1 MLLSEVIGQE
11 KLKQQLIDMV
21 QHQRLSHAMLF
32 VGPEGAGALP
42 LAIAFAQ
49 YIVSLPKEGDNA
61 VDMFTTDMFATTDA
75 SPTSKES
82 NAIIGPDEIANLP
95 AYQRAKQLMHPD
107 LHFSFPSITE
117 KSGSKNLSSNF
128 IEAWREFVNGYPYG
142 NVFDWLQF
150 IKAENKQG
158 NISADE
164 CNEIIRK
171 LNFKSFESN
180 YKVLVMW
187 MPEYLGKEGNKLLK
201 LIEEPPAN
209 TIFILV
215 AGSEENILPTILSR
229 CQMVRVPRLT
239 NEVIEQALINRGKLD
254 PDKAKQ
260 VALMADGNY
269 REALHLIQHADADF
283 LNQIRDWLN
292 AILKNGPI
300 AQTKWVDEMSKL
312 GREPQKQFLKYFNHL
327 LEQSIRLKILGEN
340 LPLDHDLKDFAL
352 RINKIA
358 GITQMEAMIDEL
370 DRAVYYI
377 ERNANPKMLFMAMGI
392 KFYHIIQ
399 NKTVILTEG

>member
-1 MLLSEVIGQE
+1 MLLREVIGQE
-11 KLKQQLIDMV
+11 KLQQQLVEMV
-21 QHQRLSHAMLF
+21 RHQRLSHAMLMI
-32 VGPEGAGALP
+32 GPEGSGALP

-49 YIVSLPKEGDNA
+49 YIVSIPRETEA
-61 VDMFTTDMFATTDA
+61 VEDLFGAPA
-75 SPTSKES
+75 EKNTSK
-82 NAIIGPDEIANLP
+82 AIPGPDEIEQLAS
-95 AYQRAKQLMHPD
+95 YQRASSLMHPD

-117 KSGSKNLSSNF
+117 KPGQKNLSSNH
-128 IEAWREFVNGYPYG
+128 IESWREFINGYPYG

-150 IKAENKQG
+150 IKADNKQG

-164 CNEIIRK
+164 CNEIIKK
-171 LNFKSFESN
+171 LSFKSFESN

-229 CQMVRVPRLT
+229 CQLIRVPRLSS
-239 NEVIEQALINRGKLD
+239 VSIEKALIERAKIA
-254 PDKAKQ
+254 PEKAAQ
-260 VALMADGNY
+260 VSLMADGNY
-269 REALHLIQHADADF
+269 REALHLLQHSDADF
-283 LNQIRDWLN
+283 LAQIREWLN
-292 AILKNGPI
+292 AILKNGPV
-300 AQTKWVDEMSKL
+300 AQAKWVEETSKM

-327 LEQSIRLKILGEN
+327 LEQSIRLKVLGKD
-340 LPLDHDLKDFAL
+340 LHLDPDLKDFAL

-358 GITQMEAMIDEL
+358 GVGQLEAMIQEL
-370 DRAVYYI
+370 DKAVYYI
-377 ERNANPKMLFMAMGI
+377 ERNANPKMLFMALGI

-399 NKTVILTEG
+399 NKTLILTEG

>member
-1 MLLSEVIGQE
+1 MLLSDVIGHE
-11 KLKQQLIDMV
+11 KLKQQLVDMV

-49 YIVSLPKEGDNA
+49 YIVSISETLLAPAQIE
-61 VDMFTTDMFATTDA
+61 T
-75 SPTSKES
+75 
-82 NAIIGPDEIANLP
+82 LP
-95 AYQRAKQLMHPD
+95 AYHRASKLMHPD
-107 LHFSFPSITE
+107 LHFSFPSILE
-117 KSGSKNLSSNF
+117 KPGQKNLSANF
-128 IEAWREFVNGYPYG
+128 IEEWREFINGYPYG

-164 CNEIIRK
+164 CSEIIKK
-171 LNFKSFESN
+171 LSLKSFEST

-201 LIEEPPAN
+201 LIEEPPDN

-215 AGSEENILPTILSR
+215 AGSEENILPTIQSR
-229 CQMVRVPRLT
+229 CQLIRVPRLSKMD
-239 NEVIEQALINRGKLD
+239 IENALIEKGKIEAG
-254 PDKAKQ
+254 KAAQ

-269 REALHLIQHADADF
+269 REALHLLQHSDADF
-283 LNQIRDWLN
+283 LSQIREWLN
-292 AILKNGPI
+292 AILKNGPVT
-300 AQTKWVDEMSKL
+300 QMKWVDEMSKM
-312 GREPQKQFLKYFNHL
+312 GRESQKQFLKYFNHL
-327 LEQSIRLKILGEN
+327 LEQSIRLKILGSN
-340 LPLDHDLKDFAL
+340 LPLDPDLKDFAL

-358 GITQMEAMIDEL
+358 GVGQMEAMVEEL
-370 DRAVYYI
+370 DKAVYYI
-377 ERNANPKMLFMAMGI
+377 ERNANAKMLFMAMGI

-399 NKTVILTEG
+399 NKSLILS

>member
-1 MLLSEVIGQE
+1 
-11 KLKQQLIDMV
+11 
-21 QHQRLSHAMLF
+21 
-32 VGPEGAGALP
+32 
-42 LAIAFAQ
+42 
-49 YIVSLPKEGDNA
+49 
-61 VDMFTTDMFATTDA
+61 MFA
-75 SPTSKES
+75 SPETNTVS
-82 NAIIGPDEIANLP
+82 ATIPGPDEIEHLAS
-95 AYQRAKQLMHPD
+95 YQRAKSLMHPD
-107 LHFSFPSITE
+107 LHFSFPSITPE
-117 KSGSKNLSSNF
+117 KSGKKNIAANF
-128 IEAWREFVNGYPYG
+128 IEEWREFINGYPYG

-164 CNEIIRK
+164 CSEIIKK
-171 LNFKSFESN
+171 LSFKSFESN

-215 AGSEENILPTILSR
+215 AASEEQILPTILSR
-229 CQMVRVPRLT
+229 CQLIRVPRLSAT
-239 NEVIEQALINRGKLD
+239 SIEKALVERAQIA
-254 PDKAKQ
+254 PEKAAQ

-269 REALHLIQHADADF
+269 REALHLLQHSDADF
-283 LNQIRDWLN
+283 LAQIREWMN

-300 AQTKWVDEMSKL
+300 AQAKWVDETSKM

-327 LEQSIRLKILGEN
+327 LEQSIRLKVLGKD
-340 LPLDHDLKDFAL
+340 LQLDPDLKDFAL

-358 GITQMEAMIDEL
+358 GIGQLEAMIQEL
-370 DRAVYYI
+370 DKAVYYI
-377 ERNANPKMLFMAMGI
+377 ERNANPKMLFMALGI

-399 NKTVILTEG
+399 NKTLILTEA

>member
-1 MLLSEVIGQE
+1 MLLREVIGQE
-11 KLKQQLIDMV
+11 KLQQQLVEMV
-21 QHQRLSHAMLF
+21 QHQRLSHAMLMI
-32 VGPEGAGALP
+32 GPEGSGALP

-49 YIVSLPKEGDNA
+49 YIVSIPRETEA
-61 VDMFTTDMFATTDA
+61 VEDLFGAPSEIEQLA
-75 SPTSKES
+75 S
-82 NAIIGPDEIANLP
+82 
-95 AYQRAKQLMHPD
+95 YQRASTLMHPD

-117 KSGSKNLSSNF
+117 KPGQKNLSSNH
-128 IEAWREFVNGYPYG
+128 IEAWREFINGYPYG

-150 IKAENKQG
+150 IKADNKQG

-164 CNEIIRK
+164 CNEIIKK
-171 LNFKSFESN
+171 LSFKSFESN

-229 CQMVRVPRLT
+229 CQLIRVPRLSSAS
-239 NEVIEQALINRGKLD
+239 IEKALIERAKIA
-254 PDKAKQ
+254 PEKAAQ

-269 REALHLIQHADADF
+269 REALHLLQHSDADF
-283 LNQIRDWLN
+283 LAQIREWLN
-292 AILKNGPI
+292 AILKNGPV
-300 AQTKWVDEMSKL
+300 AQAKWVEETSKM

-327 LEQSIRLKILGEN
+327 LEQSIRLKVLGKD
-340 LPLDHDLKDFAL
+340 LHLDPDLKDFAL

-358 GITQMEAMIDEL
+358 GVGQLEAMIQEL
-370 DRAVYYI
+370 DKAVYYI
-377 ERNANPKMLFMAMGI
+377 ERNANPKILFMALGI

-399 NKTVILTEG
+399 NKTLILTEG

>member
-1 MLLSEVIGQE
+1 MLLREVIGQE
-11 KLKQQLIDMV
+11 KLQQQLADMV
-21 QHQRLSHAMLF
+21 QHQRLSHAMLMI
-32 VGPEGAGALP
+32 GPEGSGALP

-49 YIVSLPKEGDNA
+49 YIVSIPRDTEA
-61 VDMFTTDMFATTDA
+61 VVDMFA
-75 SPTSKES
+75 SPETNTVS
-82 NAIIGPDEIANLP
+82 ATIPGPDEIEHLAS
-95 AYQRAKQLMHPD
+95 YQRAKSLMHPD
-107 LHFSFPSITE
+107 LHFSFPSITPE
-117 KSGSKNLSSNF
+117 KSGKKNIAANF
-128 IEAWREFVNGYPYG
+128 IEEWREFINGYPYG

-158 NISADE
+158 NISAEE
-164 CNEIIRK
+164 CSEIIKK
-171 LNFKSFESN
+171 LSFKSFESN

-215 AGSEENILPTILSR
+215 AASEENILPTILSR
-229 CQMVRVPRLT
+229 CQLIRVPRLSSAS
-239 NEVIEQALINRGKLD
+239 IEKALIERAQIA
-254 PDKAKQ
+254 PEKAAQ

-269 REALHLIQHADADF
+269 REALHLLQHSDADF
-283 LNQIRDWLN
+283 LAQIREWMN

-300 AQTKWVDEMSKL
+300 AQAKWVDETSKM

-327 LEQSIRLKILGEN
+327 LEQSIRLKVLGKD
-340 LPLDHDLKDFAL
+340 LQLDPDLKDFAL

-358 GITQMEAMIDEL
+358 GIGQLEAMIQEL
-370 DRAVYYI
+370 DKAVYYI
-377 ERNANPKMLFMAMGI
+377 ERNANPKMLFMALGI

-399 NKTVILTEG
+399 NKTLILTEA

>member
-11 KLKQQLIDMV
+11 KLKQQLVDMV
-21 QHQRLSHAMLF
+21 QHQRLSHAILF

-49 YIVSLPKEGDNA
+49 YIVSIPNDN
-61 VDMFTTDMFATTDA
+61 MDA
-75 SPTSKES
+75 SGVDLFGAAPDPIEKKVYS
-82 NAIIGPDEIANLP
+82 PDEIADLP
-95 AYQRAKQLMHPD
+95 AYHRASQLMHPD

-117 KSGSKNLSSNF
+117 KPGTKNISSNY
-128 IEAWREFVNGYPYG
+128 IEEWREFIKGYPYG
-142 NVFDWLQF
+142 NVFDWLQS

-164 CNEIIRK
+164 CQEIIKK
-171 LNFKSFESN
+171 LSFKSFESAF
-180 YKVLVMW
+180 KVLVMW

-209 TIFILV
+209 TIFLLV
-215 AGSEENILPTILSR
+215 ANSEEQILPTILSR
-229 CQMVRVPRLT
+229 CQYIKVPRLT
-239 NEVIEQALINRGKLD
+239 TNDIEQALTQKAHLD
-254 PDKAKQ
+254 PEKAAQ
-260 VALMADGNY
+260 IAAISDGNY
-269 REALHLIQHADADF
+269 REALHLIQHSDADF
-283 LNQIRDWLN
+283 LTQIREWLN
-292 AILKNGPI
+292 AILKGGPL
-300 AQTKWVDEMSKL
+300 AQLKWVEETSKM

-327 LEQSIRLKILGEN
+327 LEQSIRIKVLGN
-340 LPLDHDLKDFAL
+340 DLPLDPALKDFAL

-358 GITQMEAMIDEL
+358 GVGQLEAILEEL
-370 DRAVYYI
+370 DKAVYHI

-399 NKTVILTEG
+399 NKTLILTEG

>member
-1 MLLSEVIGQE
+1 MLLSDVIGQE
-11 KLKQQLIDMV
+11 KLKQQLVDMV

-32 VGPEGAGALP
+32 VGPEGSGALP

-49 YIVSLPKEGDNA
+49 YIVSMPSSTEPVADLFGGPA
-61 VDMFTTDMFATTDA
+61 VVAA
-75 SPTSKES
+75 PAAVLSPS
-82 NAIIGPDEIANLP
+82 EIASLP
-95 AYQRAKQLMHPD
+95 SYHRASQLMHPD
-107 LHFSFPSITE
+107 LHFSFPAITE
-117 KSGSKNLSSNF
+117 KPGQKNISANF
-128 IEAWREFVNGYPYG
+128 IEEWREFINGYPYG

-164 CNEIIRK
+164 CSEIIKK
-171 LNFKSFESN
+171 LSFKSFEST

-201 LIEEPPAN
+201 LIEEPPDN

-215 AGSEENILPTILSR
+215 AGSEENILPTIQSR
-229 CQMVRVPRLT
+229 CQMIRVPRLSK
-239 NEVIEQALINRGKLD
+239 IEIENALIEKGQIE
-254 PDKAKQ
+254 PSKAAQ

-269 REALHLIQHADADF
+269 REALHLLQHSDADF
-283 LNQIRDWLN
+283 LSQIREWLN
-292 AILKNGPI
+292 AILKNGPVS
-300 AQTKWVDEMSKL
+300 QMKWVDDMSKM

-327 LEQSIRLKILGEN
+327 LEQSIRLKILGAD
-340 LPLDHDLKDFAL
+340 LPLDPDLKDFAL

-358 GITQMEAMIDEL
+358 GVGQMEAMIEEL
-370 DRAVYYI
+370 DKAVYYI
-377 ERNANPKMLFMAMGI
+377 ERNANAKMLFMAMGI

-399 NKTVILTEG
+399 NKSLILN

>member
-1 MLLSEVIGQE
+1 MLLREVIGQE
-11 KLKQQLIDMV
+11 KLQQQLADMV
-21 QHQRLSHAMLF
+21 QHQRLSHAMLMI
-32 VGPEGAGALP
+32 GPEGSGALP

-49 YIVSLPKEGDNA
+49 YIVSIPRDTEA
-61 VDMFTTDMFATTDA
+61 VVDMFA
-75 SPTSKES
+75 SPETNTVS
-82 NAIIGPDEIANLP
+82 ATIPGPDEIEHLAS
-95 AYQRAKQLMHPD
+95 YQRAKSLMHPD
-107 LHFSFPSITE
+107 LHFSFPSITPE
-117 KSGSKNLSSNF
+117 KSGKKNIAANF
-128 IEAWREFVNGYPYG
+128 IEEWREFINGYPYG

-164 CNEIIRK
+164 CSEIIKK
-171 LNFKSFESN
+171 LSFKSFESN

-215 AGSEENILPTILSR
+215 AASEENILPTILSR
-229 CQMVRVPRLT
+229 CQLIRVPRLSSAS
-239 NEVIEQALINRGKLD
+239 IEKALIERAQIA
-254 PDKAKQ
+254 PEKAAQ

-269 REALHLIQHADADF
+269 REALHLLQHSDADF
-283 LNQIRDWLN
+283 LAQIREWMN

-300 AQTKWVDEMSKL
+300 AQAKWVDETSKM
-312 GREPQKQFLKYFNHL
+312 GREPQKQFLKYYNHL
-327 LEQSIRLKILGEN
+327 LEQSIRLKVLGKD
-340 LPLDHDLKDFAL
+340 LQLDPDLKDFAL

-358 GITQMEAMIDEL
+358 GIGQLEAMIQEL
-370 DRAVYYI
+370 DKAVYYI
-377 ERNANPKMLFMAMGI
+377 ERNANPKMLFMALGI

-399 NKTVILTEG
+399 NKTLILTEA